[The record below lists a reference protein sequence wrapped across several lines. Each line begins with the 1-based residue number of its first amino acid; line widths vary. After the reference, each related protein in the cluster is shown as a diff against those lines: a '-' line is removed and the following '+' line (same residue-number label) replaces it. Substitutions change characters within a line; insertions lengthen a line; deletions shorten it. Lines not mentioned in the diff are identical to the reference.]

1 MKLQSIKAEIF
12 RWLGIADT
20 TALKQKR
27 PDLAQGR
34 DLRYKAQWLAIHSL
48 LQDDLTLDDLARE
61 EQELKQSLYRVA
73 RLVGTAVTSVE
84 ETWETIQQSAQT
96 NDLDI
101 TLAELEV

>member
-1 MKLQSIKAEIF
+1 MKLQSIKTEIF

-20 TALKQKR
+20 TALKRKR
-27 PDLAQGR
+27 PD
-34 DLRYKAQWLAIHSL
+34 YKAQWLAIHSL

>member
-20 TALKQKR
+20 TALKRQR

-48 LQDDLTLDDLARE
+48 LDLTLDDLAQE

-73 RLVGTAVTSVE
+73 RLAGTAVTAVE
-84 ETWETIQQSAQT
+84 ETWETIQQSAQI

-101 TLAELEV
+101 TLSELEV